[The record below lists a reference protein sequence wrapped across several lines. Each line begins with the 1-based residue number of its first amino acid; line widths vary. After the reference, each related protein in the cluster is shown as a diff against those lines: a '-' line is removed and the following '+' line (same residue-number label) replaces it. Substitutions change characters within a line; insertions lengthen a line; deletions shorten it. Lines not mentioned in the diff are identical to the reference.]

1 MKKVTIKSMMLGVGL
16 GTMLL
21 STSCGGGALPDEP
34 VGTTKGSESKSE
46 AAIFPVEKVLEIVAK
61 ENDVA
66 RTLYTKGIVGPGKK
80 QGIKFDEDWRK
91 DDVEAGPLPALF
103 LRGVSSFIQKGEVP
117 LGLFL
122 GSDFPINAANKFEGK
137 QAELFAEIKKDEKAK
152 FFFDEENAL
161 HTAMFPD
168 FASADPCVNC
178 HNGHAETTKDDWV
191 LGDIMGATT
200 WSYPKEMLTY
210 TEAKDV
216 INAYRGGIIYTLGE
230 YVSEING
237 FQNSDKPVIG
247 TQWPKDGLFLPLP
260 EVFMDSVK
268 TLASTSTLDALLTE

>member
-1 MKKVTIKSMMLGVGL
+1 MKKGKMKLMMVGMGL
-16 GTMLL
+16 SSMLL
-21 STSCGGGALPDEP
+21 LNACGSEALPDTPME
-34 VGTTKGSESKSE
+34 GSSETTSE
-46 AAIFPVEKVLEIVAK
+46 AALFPVDKVLAIVAK

-103 LRGVSSFIQKGEVP
+103 LRGISSDIQKGDVP

-137 QAELFAEIKKDEKAK
+137 QANLFAEIKSDSKPK
-152 FFFDEENAL
+152 FFYDEASSL

-168 FASADPCVNC
+168 FAAAAPCVTC
-178 HNGHAETTKDDWV
+178 HNEHAETTKSDWV

-200 WSYPKEMLTY
+200 WTYPKEMLTFS
-210 TEAKDV
+210 EVQGV
-216 INAYRGGIIYTLGE
+216 INAYRKGIVNTLGA
-230 YVSEING
+230 YVSEIEG
-237 FQNSDKPVIG
+237 FKNSPKPEIGDK
-247 TQWPKDGLFLPLP
+247 WPSEGLYIPSPEAFL
-260 EVFMDSVK
+260 DSVK
-268 TLASTSTLDALLTE
+268 VLASTETLNGLLAE